1 MSPADKQ
8 YEDSFN
14 QGGNGKDPAKTDVPN
29 HVTDAPRKDV
39 IPDSTVV
46 FGPVNIPKHVFEDQW
61 QAGEAPKKA
70 SPTGISLGVL
80 TVRNEERASRLAK
93 ELFAKKLVAEVQVQ
107 EGGFH
112 RSYLK
117 FGKIE
122 TEVSRAR
129 MTLSLPTIKLPS
141 SSSTSTMRTRTT
153 TTIPFRTLCSPL
165 LPAEMTNMSPGFSS
179 TPALPAASPRTE

>member
-129 MTLSLPTIKLPS
+129 MTLV
-141 SSSTSTMRTRTT
+141 TT
-153 TTIPFRTLCSPL
+153 DDKI
-165 LPAEMTNMSPGFSS
+165 AELIEYINHENPDDYDYPVPDLMF
-179 TPALPAASPRTE
+179 TPIARGNDKYVSWV